1 MNKTV
6 ILSTN
11 DKQEYISYLPY
22 VQKAWNDLGWR
33 TLTFHLGNKSLESN
47 SINKIIKLDPIDG
60 YRDET
65 VVQVSR
71 LFGAQHASGLVMTS
85 DVDMMP
91 LSNYWKPSDHEWTVY
106 GEDLTNYKHYPI
118 CYISAPDYLWNQLI
132 TEKSIKELLNKYK
145 QSKSNSFDKW
155 WYVDQDIITERLR
168 PLKPKTVNREKSF
181 QGIAKGRID
190 RIAWHQTK
198 QIQERKIDAHMPRPF
213 NKLETEKIIEKH
225 FKAQGN

>member
-11 DKQEYISYLPY
+11 DHTDYISYLPY
-22 VQKAWNDLGWR
+22 VQKAWNYFGWN
-33 TLTFHLGNKSLESN
+33 TLTFYLGNQNLKSTDLN
-47 SINKIIKLDPIDG
+47 TIVKIQPING

-71 LFGAQHASGLVMTS
+71 LFGAQYTQGLVMTS

-91 LSNYWKPSDHEWTVY
+91 LSNYWKPSDKEWTVY

-132 TEKSIKELLNKYK
+132 TEKSIEELLNKYK
-145 QSKSNSFDKW
+145 QSKSNSFDEW

-168 PLKPKTVNREKSF
+168 PLNPKTINRGNSF
-181 QGIAKGRID
+181 SGIAKGRID
-190 RIAWHQTK
+190 RIAWNQTK
-198 QIQERKIDAHMPRPF
+198 ELQEIKIDAHMPRPF
-213 NKLETEKIIEKH
+213 NKLETEKVVQKCLT
-225 FKAQGN
+225 AQDN